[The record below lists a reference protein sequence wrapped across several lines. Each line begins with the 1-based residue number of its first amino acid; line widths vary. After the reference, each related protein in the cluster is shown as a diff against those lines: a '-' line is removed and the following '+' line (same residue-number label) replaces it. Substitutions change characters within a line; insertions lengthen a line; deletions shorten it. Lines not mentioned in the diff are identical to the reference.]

1 MDPISKSFF
10 WEKNSRILLE
20 QEMETLIVGYD
31 SFSS

>member
-1 MDPISKSFF
+1 MDPFQKLFLR
-10 WEKNSRILLE
+10 KNSPILLE